1 MAKAL
6 KHTLGWTEWLES
18 LLQWKPASCGIWVP
32 FTWSKHYE
40 LEQIN
45 LLYLSDALGKDY
57 WGRNPEHGMSLAV
70 PQDLRYII
78 LFRSSITLFSKK
90 KCSQLLHFESFYS
103 FIGLIQFW
111 KVLCDSEE
119 EIASYLQHPT
129 VMKHLW
135 NTATPALQTWNIAS
149 RNKEKKVWIYLLYL
163 SDAVMAAG
171 SAWGWGEHLES
182 QASFRQRNAGLP
194 KATHTAGANAQT
206 KINMRRSASKISWSQ
221 LIFTYRNSQ
230 LFGCFGW
237 SNICTARS
245 SLFQVFSVQPVHQRE
260 GN

>member
-149 RNKEKKVWIYLLYL
+149 RNKGKKSVNL
-163 SDAVMAAG
+163 SALSLRCSNG
-171 SAWGWGEHLES
+171 CWFCL
-182 QASFRQRNAGLP
+182 R
-194 KATHTAGANAQT
+194 
-206 KINMRRSASKISWSQ
+206 MRRASWEPSLIQTEKCWVAQSYTQSWCQCTNQDQYEEIS
-221 LIFTYRNSQ
+221 IKN
-230 LFGCFGW
+230 
-237 SNICTARS
+237 
-245 SLFQVFSVQPVHQRE
+245 
-260 GN
+260 